1 MNRIWELLAKK
12 FSHEISDH
20 ERLELEELLKAYQ
33 HDFEQSELLQA
44 AYDLK
49 AVSPDD
55 DGALERSEMRLRKML
70 GETAE
75 VETQPGTEAAP
86 SEEMRKSSHIRRFSR
101 YYIAGLVNL
110 AAIALIFVWPLVFSD
125 GPLYNKINTER
136 GAKTTVHLPDGSVV
150 TLNSGSRLSYNKDF
164 GVKNREIKLE
174 GEAYFDAVTN
184 PNMPMVVSAGHVQ
197 VKVLGTTFNVKAYPE
212 DSVVEASLLTGAI
225 QLMSEK
231 DSERVILL
239 RPREKVTISR
249 QQDLTTAPVAP
260 REGETVSLKQMLFNR
275 ADSSFDETAWM
286 QNKLVFK
293 AVRFRDVANELQRK
307 FNTDIQFNDAKFQDI
322 RITGTFSE
330 ENIQEIIQALQET
343 IPFQYTISGHKIY
356 ISQ

>member
-20 ERLELEELLKAYQ
+20 ERLELEELLRTYQ
-33 HDFEQSELLQA
+33 HDFQQSEMLQA

-49 AVSPDD
+49 AVAPDD
-55 DGALERSEMRLRKML
+55 DAAKERSEMRLRKML
-70 GETAE
+70 EGVS
-75 VETQPGTEAAP
+75 VETENVVEAGPA
-86 SEEMRKSSHIRRFSR
+86 EEARKPSHIRRFSR
-101 YYIAGLVNL
+101 YYIAGLVNV

-150 TLNSGSRLSYNKDF
+150 TLNSGSRLSYSKDF

-174 GEAYFDAVTN
+174 GEAYFDVVKN
-184 PNMPMVVSAGHVQ
+184 PNMPMLVSAGSVE

-212 DSVVEASLLTGAI
+212 DSVVEASLFTGAI

-231 DSERVILL
+231 DPERVILL
-239 RPREKVTISR
+239 RPREKVTINR
-249 QQDLTTAPVAP
+249 QHNLAAAPVEAK
-260 REGETVSLKQMLFNR
+260 GETVSLKQMLFNQ

-293 AVRFRDVANELQRK
+293 AARFRDVANELQRK
-307 FNTDIQFNDAKFQDI
+307 FNTDIQFNDAKYQDI
-322 RITGTFSE
+322 RITGTFAE

-343 IPFQYTISGHKIY
+343 IPFEYTISGHKIY

>member
-49 AVSPDD
+49 AVSPED
-55 DGALERSEMRLRKML
+55 DGALERSEMRLRRML
-70 GETAE
+70 VETA
-75 VETQPGTEAAP
+75 VEAEPETEATPA
-86 SEEMRKSSHIRRFSR
+86 EEMRKPSHIRRFSR
-101 YYIAGLVNL
+101 YYIAGLVNV
-110 AAIALIFVWPLVFSD
+110 AAIALIFVWPLVFSE

-164 GVKNREIKLE
+164 GVKNRDIKLE
-174 GEAYFDAVTN
+174 GEAYFDVVKNA
-184 PNMPMVVSAGHVQ
+184 NMPMLVSAGNVE

-212 DSVVEASLLTGAI
+212 DSVVEASLFTGAI

-231 DSERVILL
+231 DPERVILL

-249 QQDLTTAPVAP
+249 QQDIIAAPVAA
-260 REGETVSLKQMLFNR
+260 RGETVSLKQMLFNR

-322 RITGTFSE
+322 RITGTFAE